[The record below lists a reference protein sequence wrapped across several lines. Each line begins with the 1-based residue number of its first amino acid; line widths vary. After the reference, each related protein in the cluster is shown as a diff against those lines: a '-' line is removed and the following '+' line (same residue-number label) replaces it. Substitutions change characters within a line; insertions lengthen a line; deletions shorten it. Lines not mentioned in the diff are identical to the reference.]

1 MLIFFEAPGGGK
13 SLSLIQMILLTHL
26 KAGFEKKGLTVV
38 ANLATDDG
46 LTALLLNAGAS
57 AQPTKVPLHVIRVT
71 PEISLVR
78 R

>member
-1 MLIFFEAPGGGK
+1 MV
-13 SLSLIQMILLTHL
+13 LLTYL

-57 AQPTKVPLHVIRVT
+57 AQPTKLPLHVLTVT
-71 PEISLVR
+71 PDNSLVR